1 MGTVHPVIEQV
12 CLHLQPRRLPVEY
25 SPPQSRGGLF
35 SDSLMLG
42 ERASGVEKNR
52 PLIPLLTAK
61 TPATRVNSA
70 VVLFCAFSGEF
81 DRFEAKNNGVA
92 Q

>member
-1 MGTVHPVIEQV
+1 MSKSAYIYNFDASLSNT
-12 CLHLQPRRLPVEY
+12 RRPSIGAAFFY
-25 SPPQSRGGLF
+25 
-35 SDSLMLG
+35 SLMLG

-61 TPATRVNSA
+61 IPATRVNSA